1 MESSSRQFVC
11 DECGVLFTKNKSLL
25 RHVRTVHQGMKRI
38 DSEKRKA
45 DNEKR
50 KSEKKRKAEKRKS
63 DSQEIAKIAKI
74 NNSAAEDTIPE
85 ESTPAED
92 IVIEE
97 CTDNVTEDKV
107 SEDKPANTR
116 YKYHL
121 KAIPESVI
129 CFDFV
134 GDGPETEDLK
144 IMVEDCFE
152 GELIRACIIDRS
164 LVIVESGSKKRYTE
178 EELTDWMG
186 NREVKLMQEGK
197 SLGQHAFDYLGNSL
211 DCFEIICLGPL
222 SVRDVFKEAYNVKY
236 NLV

>member
-1 MESSSRQFVC
+1 MLYSMESQKILCDVC
-11 DECGVLFTKNKSLL
+11 GTSFTKNRSLL
-25 RHVRTVHQGMKRI
+25 RHVREVHQGMKRT
-38 DSEKRKA
+38 EK
-45 DNEKR
+45 
-50 KSEKKRKAEKRKS
+50 
-63 DSQEIAKIAKI
+63 SQELADAKRVKI
-74 NNSAAEDTIPE
+74 DNTTAVEDTIPE
-85 ESTPAED
+85 ESTA
-92 IVIEE
+92 
-97 CTDNVTEDKV
+97 TEDTL
-107 SEDKPANTR
+107 SKPANTR

-121 KAIPESVI
+121 KTMPESVI

-134 GDGPETEDLK
+134 GDSPETEDLK

-152 GELIRACIIDRS
+152 ELIRACIIDRS

-197 SLGQHAFDYLGNSL
+197 TLGQHVFDYLGNSL

>member
-1 MESSSRQFVC
+1 MESQKISCDVC
-11 DECGVLFTKNKSLL
+11 GASFTKNKNRL
-25 RHVRTVHQGMKRI
+25 RHVREKHQGMKRT
-38 DSEKRKA
+38 EK
-45 DNEKR
+45 
-50 KSEKKRKAEKRKS
+50 
-63 DSQEIAKIAKI
+63 SQELADAKRVKI
-74 NNSAAEDTIPE
+74 DNTTAVEDTIPE
-85 ESTPAED
+85 ESTA
-92 IVIEE
+92 
-97 CTDNVTEDKV
+97 TEDTL
-107 SEDKPANTR
+107 SKPANTR

-121 KAIPESVI
+121 KTMPESVI

-134 GDGPETEDLK
+134 GDSPETEDLK

-152 GELIRACIIDRS
+152 ELIRACIIDRS

-186 NREVKLMQEGK
+186 NREVKLMQQEGK
-197 SLGQHAFDYLGNSL
+197 TLGQHVFDYLGNSL

>member
-1 MESSSRQFVC
+1 MEFVC
-11 DECGVLFTKNKSLL
+11 DQCGVSFCYNQNRL
-25 RHVRTVHQGMKRI
+25 RHIRTKHQGMKRM
-38 DSEKRKA
+38 
-45 DNEKR
+45 DNEK
-50 KSEKKRKAEKRKS
+50 KKRKR
-63 DSQEIAKIAKI
+63 DSHGIAHAKIAKEDI
-74 NNSAAEDTIPE
+74 TPAETTVPEECTPAEDTIP
-85 ESTPAED
+85 
-92 IVIEE
+92 
-97 CTDNVTEDKV
+97 EDKV

-121 KAIPESVI
+121 KTLPESVI

-134 GDGPETEDLK
+134 GDSPETEDLK

-152 GELIRACIIDRS
+152 ELIRACIIDRS

-197 SLGQHAFDYLGNSL
+197 TLGQHVFDYLGNSL

>member
-1 MESSSRQFVC
+1 MESQKILCDVC
-11 DECGVLFTKNKSLL
+11 GTSFTKNKSLL
-25 RHVRTVHQGMKRI
+25 RHVREKHQGMKRT
-38 DSEKRKA
+38 EK
-45 DNEKR
+45 
-50 KSEKKRKAEKRKS
+50 
-63 DSQEIAKIAKI
+63 SQELADAKRVKI
-74 NNSAAEDTIPE
+74 DNTTAVEDTIPE
-85 ESTPAED
+85 ESTA
-92 IVIEE
+92 
-97 CTDNVTEDKV
+97 TEDTL
-107 SEDKPANTR
+107 SKPANTR

-121 KAIPESVI
+121 KTMPESVI

-134 GDGPETEDLK
+134 GDSPGTEDLK

-152 GELIRACIIDRS
+152 ELIRACIIDRS

-197 SLGQHAFDYLGNSL
+197 TLGQHVFDYLGNSL

>member
-1 MESSSRQFVC
+1 
-11 DECGVLFTKNKSLL
+11 
-25 RHVRTVHQGMKRI
+25 MKRT

-50 KSEKKRKAEKRKS
+50 KSEKKRKAENRKS
-63 DSQEIAKIAKI
+63 DSQEIAKIAEI

-92 IVIEE
+92 IIPEE
-97 CTDNVTEDKV
+97 STVTEDKV
-107 SEDKPANTR
+107 SEDKPADTR

-121 KAIPESVI
+121 KTLPSVI

-134 GDGPETEDLK
+134 GDSPVTEDLK
-144 IMVEDCFE
+144 IMVEDCLE
-152 GELIRACIIDRS
+152 ELIRACIIDRS

-178 EELTDWMG
+178 DELTDWMG

-197 SLGQHAFDYLGNSL
+197 TPGQHVFNYLGNSL

>member
-1 MESSSRQFVC
+1 MLYSMESSSRQFVC

-50 KSEKKRKAEKRKS
+50 KS

-74 NNSAAEDTIPE
+74 NTFAAEDTIPE

-92 IVIEE
+92 IVPEDS
-97 CTDNVTEDKV
+97 TVTEDKV

-121 KAIPESVI
+121 KTLPESVI

-134 GDGPETEDLK
+134 GDSPETEDLK

-152 GELIRACIIDRS
+152 ELIRACIIDRS
-164 LVIVESGSKKRYTE
+164 LVIVESGSKKCYTE

-197 SLGQHAFDYLGNSL
+197 SLGQHVFDYLGNSL

>member
-50 KSEKKRKAEKRKS
+50 KS

-74 NNSAAEDTIPE
+74 NTSAAEDTIPE

-92 IVIEE
+92 IVPEDS
-97 CTDNVTEDKV
+97 TVTEDKV

-121 KAIPESVI
+121 KTLPESVI

-134 GDGPETEDLK
+134 GDSPETEDLK

-152 GELIRACIIDRS
+152 ELIRACIIDRS
-164 LVIVESGSKKRYTE
+164 LVIVESGSKKRCVVPGLVGLAWICFAKY
-178 EELTDWMG
+178 
-186 NREVKLMQEGK
+186 EV
-197 SLGQHAFDYLGNSL
+197 
-211 DCFEIICLGPL
+211 P
-222 SVRDVFKEAYNVKY
+222 R
-236 NLV
+236 

>member
-1 MESSSRQFVC
+1 MEFVC
-11 DECGVLFTKNKSLL
+11 DECGVSFCNNQNRL
-25 RHVRTVHQGMKRI
+25 RHIRTKHQGMKRM
-38 DSEKRKA
+38 
-45 DNEKR
+45 DNEK
-50 KSEKKRKAEKRKS
+50 KKRKR
-63 DSQEIAKIAKI
+63 DSHEIAHAKIAPTGAAAE
-74 NNSAAEDTIPE
+74 NTVPEECTPAEDTIIPE
-85 ESTPAED
+85 DST
-92 IVIEE
+92 
-97 CTDNVTEDKV
+97 VT
-107 SEDKPANTR
+107 EDKPANTR

-121 KAIPESVI
+121 KTIPESVI

-134 GDGPETEDLK
+134 GDSPETEDLK

-152 GELIRACIIDRS
+152 ELIRACIIDRS

-197 SLGQHAFDYLGNSL
+197 TLGQHVFDYLGNSL

>member
-1 MESSSRQFVC
+1 MDSSKQFVC
-11 DECGVLFTKNKSLL
+11 DECGVMFNFNQNRL
-25 RHVRTVHQGMKRI
+25 RHIRTKHQGMKRM
-38 DSEKRKA
+38 

-50 KSEKKRKAEKRKS
+50 KR
-63 DSQEIAKIAKI
+63 DSQEIAHAMIAKI
-74 NNSAAEDTIPE
+74 DNTPAEDTIPE
-85 ESTPAED
+85 EST
-92 IVIEE
+92 
-97 CTDNVTEDKV
+97 DNATEDKV

-121 KAIPESVI
+121 KTMPESVI

-134 GDGPETEDLK
+134 GESPETEDLK
-144 IMVEDCFE
+144 IVVEDCFE
-152 GELIRACIIDRS
+152 ELIRACIIDRS

-197 SLGQHAFDYLGNSL
+197 SLGQYVFDYLGNSL

-236 NLV
+236 DLV

>member
-1 MESSSRQFVC
+1 MESQKISCDVC
-11 DECGVLFTKNKSLL
+11 GTSFTKNKSLL
-25 RHVRTVHQGMKRI
+25 RHVREVHQGMKRT
-38 DSEKRKA
+38 

-50 KSEKKRKAEKRKS
+50 KR
-63 DSQEIAKIAKI
+63 DSHEIGHTKIAPTGA
-74 NNSAAEDTIPE
+74 AAEDTI
-85 ESTPAED
+85 AED
-92 IVIEE
+92 S
-97 CTDNVTEDKV
+97 TVT
-107 SEDKPANTR
+107 EDKPANAR

-121 KAIPESVI
+121 KTMPERVI

-134 GDGPETEDLK
+134 EDSPETEDLK
-144 IMVEDCFE
+144 MMVEDCFE
-152 GELIRACIIDRS
+152 ELIRACIIDRS

-197 SLGQHAFDYLGNSL
+197 TLGQHVFDYLGNSL

>member
-1 MESSSRQFVC
+1 MEFVC
-11 DECGVLFTKNKSLL
+11 NECAVSFNKNKSLL
-25 RHVRTVHQGMKRI
+25 RHVRTVHQGMKRT
-38 DSEKRKA
+38 

-50 KSEKKRKAEKRKS
+50 KRKS
-63 DSQEIAKIAKI
+63 DRQEIGHTKIAPTGA
-74 NNSAAEDTIPE
+74 AAEDTIPE
-85 ESTPAED
+85 ESTA
-92 IVIEE
+92 
-97 CTDNVTEDKV
+97 TEDKL
-107 SEDKPANTR
+107 SEPANTR

-121 KAIPESVI
+121 KTMPESVI

-134 GDGPETEDLK
+134 GDSPETEDLK

-152 GELIRACIIDRS
+152 ELIRACIIDRS
-164 LVIVESGSKKRYTE
+164 LVIVESGSKKHYTE

-197 SLGQHAFDYLGNSL
+197 TLGQHVFNYLGNSL
-211 DCFEIICLGPL
+211 DCFEMICLGPL

>member
-11 DECGVLFTKNKSLL
+11 NECGVLFTKNKSLL

-50 KSEKKRKAEKRKS
+50 KS

-74 NNSAAEDTIPE
+74 NTSAAEDTIPE

-92 IVIEE
+92 IVPEDS
-97 CTDNVTEDKV
+97 TVTEDKV

-121 KAIPESVI
+121 KTLPETVI

-134 GDGPETEDLK
+134 GDSPETEDLK

-152 GELIRACIIDRS
+152 ELIRACIIDRS

-197 SLGQHAFDYLGNSL
+197 TLGQHVFDYLGNSL

>member
-1 MESSSRQFVC
+1 MESQKISC
-11 DECGVLFTKNKSLL
+11 NECGVLFTQKQSLL
-25 RHVRTVHQGMKRI
+25 RHMRTVHQGMKRT
-38 DSEKRKA
+38 

-50 KSEKKRKAEKRKS
+50 KR
-63 DSQEIAKIAKI
+63 DSHEIAHAKIAKEDI
-74 NNSAAEDTIPE
+74 TAAENTVPEECTPAEDTIIP
-85 ESTPAED
+85 
-92 IVIEE
+92 EE
-97 CTDNVTEDKV
+97 CTVT
-107 SEDKPANTR
+107 EDKPANTR

-121 KAIPESVI
+121 KTMPECVI

-134 GDGPETEDLK
+134 GDSPETEDLK

-152 GELIRACIIDRS
+152 ELIRACIIDRS

-186 NREVKLMQEGK
+186 KREVKLMQEGK
-197 SLGQHAFDYLGNSL
+197 TLGQHVFDYLGNSL
-211 DCFEIICLGPL
+211 DCFEIICIGPL

>member
-1 MESSSRQFVC
+1 M
-11 DECGVLFTKNKSLL
+11 LFNKNKSLL

-38 DSEKRKA
+38 DSEKRKG

-50 KSEKKRKAEKRKS
+50 KSEKKRKAENRKS
-63 DSQEIAKIAKI
+63 D
-74 NNSAAEDTIPE
+74 NSAAEDTIPE

-92 IVIEE
+92 IIPEE
-97 CTDNVTEDKV
+97 STVAEDKV

-121 KAIPESVI
+121 KTLPESVI

-134 GDGPETEDLK
+134 GDSPETEDLK

-152 GELIRACIIDRS
+152 ELIRACIIDRS

-197 SLGQHAFDYLGNSL
+197 TLGQHVFDYLGNSL

>member
-1 MESSSRQFVC
+1 MEFVSN
-11 DECGVLFTKNKSLL
+11 ECGVSFNKNKSLL

-50 KSEKKRKAEKRKS
+50 KSEKKRKAENRKS
-63 DSQEIAKIAKI
+63 DRPSQEIAKIAKI

-92 IVIEE
+92 IIPEE
-97 CTDNVTEDKV
+97 CTVAEDKV

-121 KAIPESVI
+121 KTLPESVI

-134 GDGPETEDLK
+134 GDSPETEDLK

-152 GELIRACIIDRS
+152 ELIRACIIDRS

-197 SLGQHAFDYLGNSL
+197 TLGQHVFDYLGNSL

>member
-1 MESSSRQFVC
+1 M
-11 DECGVLFTKNKSLL
+11 
-25 RHVRTVHQGMKRI
+25 RTVHQGMKRT
-38 DSEKRKA
+38 

-50 KSEKKRKAEKRKS
+50 KR
-63 DSQEIAKIAKI
+63 DSQEIAHAKIAKEDI
-74 NNSAAEDTIPE
+74 TAAENTVPEECTPAEDTIIP
-85 ESTPAED
+85 
-92 IVIEE
+92 EE
-97 CTDNVTEDKV
+97 CTVT
-107 SEDKPANTR
+107 EDKPANTR

-121 KAIPESVI
+121 KTMPESVI

-134 GDGPETEDLK
+134 GDSPETEDLK

-152 GELIRACIIDRS
+152 ELIRACIIDRS

-197 SLGQHAFDYLGNSL
+197 TLGQHVFDYLGNSL

>member
-11 DECGVLFTKNKSLL
+11 DECGVSFNKNKSLL
-25 RHVRTVHQGMKRI
+25 RHVRTVHQGMKRT

-92 IVIEE
+92 IVPEDS
-97 CTDNVTEDKV
+97 TVTEDKE

-121 KAIPESVI
+121 KTLPESVI
-129 CFDFV
+129 CFNFV
-134 GDGPETEDLK
+134 GDSPETEDLK
-144 IMVEDCFE
+144 ITVEDCFE
-152 GELIRACIIDRS
+152 ELIRACIIDRS

-197 SLGQHAFDYLGNSL
+197 TLGQHVFDYLGNSL

>member
-50 KSEKKRKAEKRKS
+50 KS

-74 NNSAAEDTIPE
+74 NTSAAEDTIPE

-92 IVIEE
+92 IVPEDS
-97 CTDNVTEDKV
+97 TVTEDKV

-121 KAIPESVI
+121 KTLPESVI

-134 GDGPETEDLK
+134 GDSPETEDLK

-152 GELIRACIIDRS
+152 ELIRACIIDRS

-197 SLGQHAFDYLGNSL
+197 TLGQHVFNYLGNSL

-222 SVRDVFKEAYNVKY
+222 SVRDVFKESYNVKY

>member
-1 MESSSRQFVC
+1 M
-11 DECGVLFTKNKSLL
+11 
-25 RHVRTVHQGMKRI
+25 
-38 DSEKRKA
+38 
-45 DNEKR
+45 
-50 KSEKKRKAEKRKS
+50 
-63 DSQEIAKIAKI
+63 
-74 NNSAAEDTIPE
+74 
-85 ESTPAED
+85 
-92 IVIEE
+92 
-97 CTDNVTEDKV
+97 

-121 KAIPESVI
+121 KTIPESVI

-134 GDGPETEDLK
+134 GDSPETEDLK

-152 GELIRACIIDRS
+152 ELIRACIIDRS

-197 SLGQHAFDYLGNSL
+197 TLGQHAFDYLGNSL

-222 SVRDVFKEAYNVKY
+222 SVRDVFKEAYNIKN

>member
-1 MESSSRQFVC
+1 MESRSRQFVC
-11 DECGVLFTKNKSLL
+11 ECGVSFNKNKSLL

-38 DSEKRKA
+38 DNEKRKA
-45 DNEKR
+45 HNEKR
-50 KSEKKRKAEKRKS
+50 KSEKKRKAENRKS

-92 IVIEE
+92 ILPEE
-97 CTDNVTEDKV
+97 CTVAEDKV

-121 KAIPESVI
+121 KTLPESVI
-129 CFDFV
+129 CFNFV
-134 GDGPETEDLK
+134 GDSPETEDLK

-152 GELIRACIIDRS
+152 ELIRACIIDRS

-197 SLGQHAFDYLGNSL
+197 TLGQHVFDYLGNSL

>member
-1 MESSSRQFVC
+1 MEFVC
-11 DECGVLFTKNKSLL
+11 NECGVSFNKNKSLL
-25 RHVRTVHQGMKRI
+25 RHVRTVHQGMKRT
-38 DSEKRKA
+38 

-50 KSEKKRKAEKRKS
+50 KRKS
-63 DSQEIAKIAKI
+63 DRQEIGHTKIAPTAA
-74 NNSAAEDTIPE
+74 AAEDIIPE
-85 ESTPAED
+85 EST
-92 IVIEE
+92 
-97 CTDNVTEDKV
+97 VTEDKV

-121 KAIPESVI
+121 KTIPESVI

-134 GDGPETEDLK
+134 GDSPETEDLK

-152 GELIRACIIDRS
+152 ELIRACIIDRS

-197 SLGQHAFDYLGNSL
+197 TLGQHVFDYLGNSL

>member
-1 MESSSRQFVC
+1 MEFVC
-11 DECGVLFTKNKSLL
+11 DQCGVSFCNNQNRL
-25 RHVRTVHQGMKRI
+25 RHIRTKQQGINRM
-38 DSEKRKA
+38 
-45 DNEKR
+45 DNEK
-50 KSEKKRKAEKRKS
+50 KKRKR
-63 DSQEIAKIAKI
+63 DSHEIAHAKIAKEDI
-74 NNSAAEDTIPE
+74 TPAENTVPEECTPAEDTILE
-85 ESTPAED
+85 DST
-92 IVIEE
+92 
-97 CTDNVTEDKV
+97 VTEDKV

-121 KAIPESVI
+121 KTLPESVI

-134 GDGPETEDLK
+134 RDSSETGDLK

-152 GELIRACIIDRS
+152 ELIRACIIDRS
-164 LVIVESGSKKRYTE
+164 LVIVESGSKKCYTE

-197 SLGQHAFDYLGNSL
+197 TLGQHVFDYLGNSL

>member
-1 MESSSRQFVC
+1 MESNSRQFVC

-50 KSEKKRKAEKRKS
+50 KS

-74 NNSAAEDTIPE
+74 NTSAAEDTIPE

-92 IVIEE
+92 IVPE
-97 CTDNVTEDKV
+97 DNTVTEDKV

-121 KAIPESVI
+121 KTLPETVI

-134 GDGPETEDLK
+134 GDSPETEDLK

-152 GELIRACIIDRS
+152 ELIRACIIDRS

-197 SLGQHAFDYLGNSL
+197 TLGQHVFDYLGNSL